1 MNLAF
6 KTTIN
11 YLKRSPFQALAAIL
25 VMGLT
30 FFVAT
35 LISIAIYSSGKL
47 LNYLETT
54 PQVIVFL
61 KNDPNEN
68 AISNLR
74 SALEND
80 NRIKDLRFVS
90 KEEALNIYKKATSD
104 NPLLGEL
111 VSPSIFPA
119 SLEFSVKNLSD
130 TLPIIEEVKKEPVV
144 ESVGFTANLS
154 GEKSLGEVIQ
164 RLKEITVY
172 IRVGGAG
179 FALFLA
185 GISFLVLTVVI
196 SMRLNSR
203 KEEIEILELIGAT
216 GAFIKTPIVLES
228 ITYAIFGV
236 ITGWIFAVILLLYS
250 TPTILIYFGKIPILP
265 SNALALFGLLGII
278 LLGELIVGIIIAI
291 LGSLIAIGRAS
302 ARR

>member
-1 MNLAF
+1 MNLLI

-35 LISIAIYSSGKL
+35 VISIAIYSSGKL

-61 KNDPNEN
+61 KNDPHEN
-68 AISNLR
+68 AISSLR
-74 SALEND
+74 NALEND

-119 SLEFSVKNLSD
+119 SLEFSVKNLAD
-130 TLPIIEEVKKEPVV
+130 TLSIIEEVKKESVV

-216 GAFIKTPIVLES
+216 AGFIKTPIVLES

-265 SNALALFGLLGII
+265 SNALSLFSLLGII

-291 LGSLIAIGRAS
+291 LGSTIAIGRAS

>member
-1 MNLAF
+1 MNLLI

-11 YLKRSPFQALAAIL
+11 YLTRSPFQALAAIL

-35 LISIAIYSSGKL
+35 VISIAIYSSGKL

-68 AISNLR
+68 AISALR
-74 SALEND
+74 KALEND

-130 TLPIIEEVKKEPVV
+130 TLPIIEEVKKEGIV

-228 ITYAIFGV
+228 ITYAIVGV
-236 ITGWIFAVILLLYS
+236 IAGWIFAVILLLYS

-265 SNALALFGLLGII
+265 SNPLSLFGLLGII
-278 LLGELIVGIIIAI
+278 LIGELIVGMIIAI
-291 LGSLIAIGRAS
+291 LGSMIAISRAS